1 MVDEIQAQVQ
11 QIVDQ
16 SKDMEKRSALI
27 IEFLGDSIYTYD
39 KTTLGGDMA
48 ITVGADLLDTPEQT
62 IGLEDL
68 IELDPQ
74 VIFVVYMDGDE
85 EGMAEKSVANVT
97 GNEALSSLTAVK
109 TATSMPSRWEICI
122 PAPCALPTGLRFLPT
137 DCIRNW
143 QSRNG

>member
-1 MVDEIQAQVQ
+1 MNTIISFDSGKIFERRGGEAQAIVDEIQAQVQ

-39 KTTLGGDMA
+39 KTTAWAAVWG

-85 EGMAEKSVANVT
+85 EGVGGKMSCRCHR
-97 GNEALSSLTAVK
+97 LI
-109 TATSMPSRWEICI
+109 RRC
-122 PAPCALPTGLRFLPT
+122 PA
-137 DCIRNW
+137 
-143 QSRNG
+143 